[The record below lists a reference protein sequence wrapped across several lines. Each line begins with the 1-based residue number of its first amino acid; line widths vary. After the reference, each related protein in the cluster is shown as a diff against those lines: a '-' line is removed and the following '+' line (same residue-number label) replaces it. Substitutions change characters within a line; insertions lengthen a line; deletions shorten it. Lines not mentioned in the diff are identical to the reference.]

1 MTIIKCRRWNLDKD
15 YPILKKWFKEHKW
28 ESVVPKEML
37 PPQGIIIE
45 DNEPICA
52 LGLYLNKKVK
62 FGYMYGIFSN
72 PKIGKIKLFK
82 AMKMCMQEIKK
93 QATKNKL
100 GLVYTITGEPAL
112 DKLYTKYMGMQ
123 ACENTVKSY
132 VMNLNK
138 TKYKNLDWIS

>member
-82 AMKMCMQEIKK
+82 AMKMSIQEVKK
-93 QATKNKL
+93 LAKQENIEIILTHTAEK
-100 GLVYTITGEPAL
+100 AL
-112 DKLYTKYMGMQ
+112 EKLYTKYGDMEYG
-123 ACENTVKSY
+123 EKNVKSY
-132 VMNLNK
+132 IMNLNK
-138 TKYKNLDWIS
+138 KKYTNLDWLK